1 MHFSKISVAA
11 ISMALFSLAS
21 AAPATQTAP
30 IEARSNCFGDAIA
43 AGSSCAVDCFKQGG
57 DTGDCILGCNTSTLS
72 KLAGCLVSGN

>member
-11 ISMALFSLAS
+11 ISMALLSLAS
-21 AAPATQTAP
+21 AAPATQAAP

-57 DTGDCILGCNTSTLS
+57 DTGDVS
-72 KLAGCLVSGN
+72 CLII